1 MKKVK
6 VWGYED
12 IVKKFCKDALF

>member
-12 IVKKFCKDALF
+12 MVKF